1 MGSIDIQY
9 STIIP
14 VYKNEESIPRLFE
27 ALEELSQSL
36 DHVMEVVLVVDGSP
50 DQSYAII
57 KRLMESASFPVQL
70 IGHSRNFGSFP
81 AIRTGLKA
89 AKGKYF
95 GVIAADLQEPISL
108 LEGFFNS
115 LQANECDVALGKRE
129 SRKDAKL
136 DSLFSNIFWW
146 AYRKYI
152 IPDMPPGGVDVF
164 GCNRDFRDEL
174 LNLEEA
180 HSSLVSLIFWLGFRR
195 KEIPYERLERQEGK
209 SSWTFSKK
217 FEYMTDSIFAFTNLP
232 VKLLTR
238 VGVLGLIGS
247 LSLAIYI
254 LYGRLSGAID
264 VSGYSATMIVILS
277 LGSLNLLGL
286 GVVGSYAWR
295 AFENSK
301 ARPLSVTSTRTLTK
315 HYEKELLRKNDD

>member
-1 MGSIDIQY
+1 MEKLDIQY

-14 VYKNEESIPRLFE
+14 VYKNEESIPRLFQ

-36 DHVMEVVLVVDGSP
+36 EYVMEVVFVVDGSP
-50 DQSYAII
+50 DKSYQLI
-57 KRLMESASFPVQL
+57 KDNMDSATFPVQL

-89 AKGKYF
+89 AQGNYF

-108 LEGFFNS
+108 LEGFFDS
-115 LQANECDVALGKRE
+115 LQSDECDVALGRRE

-136 DSLFSNIFWW
+136 DSLYSNLFWW
-146 AYRKYI
+146 AYRKFI
-152 IPDMPPGGVDVF
+152 LPEMPAGGVDVF
-164 GCNRDFRDEL
+164 GCNQTFRDQL
-174 LNLEEA
+174 LQLEEA
-180 HSSLVSLIFWLGFRR
+180 HSSLISLVFWLGFRR

-217 FEYMTDSIFAFTNLP
+217 FEYMMDSIFAFTNLP
-232 VKLLTR
+232 VKFLLRT
-238 VGVLGLIGS
+238 GLLGLIGCVG
-247 LSLAIYI
+247 LSIYI
-254 LYGRLSGAID
+254 LVGRLSGAID
-264 VSGYSATMIVILS
+264 VSGYSTTMIVILS

-295 AFENSK
+295 TFENSK
-301 ARPLSVTSTRTLTK
+301 ARPLSITSTSTLSK
-315 HYEKELLRKNDD
+315 HYE

>member
-36 DHVMEVVLVVDGSP
+36 EHVMEVVFVVDGSP
-50 DQSYAII
+50 DQSYALI
-57 KRLMESASFPVQL
+57 KSQMESSSFPVQL
-70 IGHSRNFGSFP
+70 VGHSRNFGSFA

-108 LEGFFNS
+108 LEGFFDS
-115 LQANECDVALGKRE
+115 LHADECDIAIGRRE

-136 DSLFSNIFWW
+136 DSLFSNLFWW
-146 AYRKYI
+146 AYRKYVF
-152 IPDMPPGGVDVF
+152 PDMPPGGVDVF
-164 GCNRDFRDEL
+164 GCNQAFRDEL

-180 HSSLVSLIFWLGFRR
+180 HSSLVALIFWLGFRR
-195 KEIPYERLERQEGK
+195 KEIPYQRLERQEGK

-238 VGVLGLIGS
+238 VGIVGLIACLGLS
-247 LSLAIYI
+247 FYVLF
-254 LYGRLSGAID
+254 GRLSGAID

-301 ARPLSVTSTRTLTK
+301 SRPLSVTSTRTSSK
-315 HYEKELLRKNDD
+315 HYE

>member
-1 MGSIDIQY
+1 MDGIEIQY

-27 ALEELSQSL
+27 ALEELSESL
-36 DHVMEVVLVVDGSP
+36 DEVMEVVMVVDGSP

-57 KRLMESASFPVQL
+57 KRHMQSSSFPVQL

-81 AIRTGLKA
+81 AIRTGLKTA
-89 AKGKYF
+89 QGKYF

-108 LEGFFNS
+108 LKGFFES
-115 LQANECDVALGKRE
+115 LHADDCDVALGQRK

-136 DSLFSNIFWW
+136 DSLFSNLFWW
-146 AYRKYI
+146 TYRKLV
-152 IPDMPPGGVDVF
+152 IPEMPKGGVDVF
-164 GCNRDFRDEL
+164 GCNNIFRDEL

-180 HSSLVSLIFWLGFRR
+180 HSSLISLIFWLGFRR
-195 KEIPYERLERQEGK
+195 KEIPYQRLKRQEGK

-238 VGVLGLIGS
+238 MGILGLIGS
-247 LSLAIYI
+247 FSLAVYI
-254 LYGRLSGAID
+254 LYGRLTGAID
-264 VSGYSATMIVILS
+264 VSGYSTSMIVILT

-301 ARPLSVTSTRTLTK
+301 SRPLAVTATHVSNK
-315 HYEKELLRKNDD
+315 HYD

>member
-1 MGSIDIQY
+1 MGGLDIQY
-9 STIIP
+9 STVIP
-14 VYKNEESIPRLFE
+14 VYKNEQSIARLFQ

-36 DHVMEVVLVVDGSP
+36 EHTMEVVFVVDGSP
-50 DQSYAII
+50 DQSFALI
-57 KRLMESASFPVQL
+57 KQHMASSSFPAQL

-81 AIRTGLKA
+81 AIRTGLGA
-89 AKGKYF
+89 AKGHYF

-108 LEGFFNS
+108 LENFFKS
-115 LQANECDVALGKRE
+115 LHADECDVAVGRRQ

-136 DSLFSNIFWW
+136 DSLFSSVFWW
-146 AYRKYI
+146 SYRKFI
-152 IPDMPPGGVDVF
+152 VPDMPPGGVDVF
-164 GCNRDFRDEL
+164 GCNRSFRNEL

-180 HSSLVSLIFWLGFRR
+180 HSSLISLIFWLGFRR
-195 KEIPYERLERQEGK
+195 KEIPYQRLERQEGK
-209 SSWTFSKK
+209 SSWSFSKK

-247 LSLAIYI
+247 LGLATYI
-254 LYGRLSGAID
+254 IFGRLSGAID
-264 VSGYSATMIVILS
+264 VSGYSATMIVILT

-301 ARPLSVTSTRTLTK
+301 ARPLSVTSTRILNK
-315 HYEKELLRKNDD
+315 HYD

>member
-1 MGSIDIQY
+1 MDSVDIRY

-27 ALEELSQSL
+27 ALEALNQSL
-36 DHVMEVVLVVDGSP
+36 DDVMEVVFVVDGSP
-50 DQSYAII
+50 DQSYANI
-57 KRLMESASFPVQL
+57 KRLMESSNFPVQL
-70 IGHSRNFGSFP
+70 IGHSRNFGSFA

-89 AKGKYF
+89 AKGDYF

-108 LEGFFNS
+108 LEGFFKS
-115 LQANECDVALGKRE
+115 LHEDECDVAVGRRE

-136 DSLFSNIFWW
+136 DTLFSNLFWW
-146 AYRKYI
+146 AYRKFI
-152 IPDMPPGGVDVF
+152 VPEMPAGGVDVF
-164 GCNRDFRDEL
+164 GCNQAFRDEL

-195 KEIPYERLERQEGK
+195 KEIPYKRLERQEGK
-209 SSWTFSKK
+209 SSWTFAKK
-217 FEYMTDSIFAFTNLP
+217 FEYMMDSIFAFTNLP
-232 VKLLTR
+232 VKILTR

-247 LSLAIYI
+247 VGMSLFII
-254 LYGRLSGAID
+254 FGRLSGAID
-264 VSGYSATMIVILS
+264 TSGYSTTMVVMLT

-295 AFENSK
+295 TYENSK
-301 ARPLSVTSTRTLTK
+301 SRPLSVTSTRLLSK
-315 HYEKELLRKNDD
+315 HYD

>member
-1 MGSIDIQY
+1 MGSINIQY

-14 VYKNEESIPRLFE
+14 IYKNEESIPRLFE

-36 DHVMEVVLVVDGSP
+36 EHFMEVVFVVDGSP
-50 DQSYAII
+50 DQSYAMI
-57 KRLMESASFPVQL
+57 KRLMESSSFPAQL
-70 IGHSRNFGSFP
+70 IGHSRNFGSFSSV
-81 AIRTGLKA
+81 RTGLKA

-108 LEGFFNS
+108 IRGFFSS
-115 LQANECDVALGKRE
+115 LQANQCDIAIGRRE

-136 DSLFSNIFWW
+136 DSLFSNLFWW
-146 AYRKYI
+146 VYRKYI
-152 IPDMPPGGVDVF
+152 VPDMPPGGVDVF
-164 GCNRDFRDEL
+164 GCNRAFRDEL
-174 LNLEEA
+174 LKLEEA

-195 KEIPYERLERQEGK
+195 KEIPYQRLERQEGK

-238 VGVLGLIGS
+238 VGVLGLIACFG
-247 LSLAIYI
+247 LSVYI
-254 LYGRLSGAID
+254 LFGRLSGAID
-264 VSGYSATMIVILS
+264 VSGYSTTMIVILS
-277 LGSLNLLGL
+277 LGSINLLGL

-295 AFENSK
+295 TFENSK
-301 ARPLSVTSTRTLTK
+301 SRPLSVTSTRTTSK
-315 HYEKELLRKNDD
+315 HYE

>member
-1 MGSIDIQY
+1 MESIDIQY

-14 VYKNEESIPRLFE
+14 VYKNEDSIPRLFK
-27 ALEELSQSL
+27 ALEDLSESL
-36 DHVMEVVLVVDGSP
+36 DGVMEVVMVVDGSP

-57 KRLMESASFPVQL
+57 KRLMQTSSFPVQL

-81 AIRTGLKA
+81 AIRTGLA
-89 AKGKYF
+89 SAKGRYF

-108 LEGFFNS
+108 LKSFFES
-115 LQANECDVALGKRE
+115 LSADECDVALGRRE
-129 SRKDAKL
+129 SRKDAKI
-136 DSLFSNIFWW
+136 DSFFSTLFWW
-146 AYRKYI
+146 SYRKFV
-152 IPDMPPGGVDVF
+152 IPDMPRGGVDVF
-164 GCNRDFRDEL
+164 GCNRTFRDEL

-180 HSSLVSLIFWLGFRR
+180 HSSLISLIFWLGFRR
-195 KEIPYERLERQEGK
+195 KEIPYQRLERQEGR

-217 FEYMTDSIFAFTNLP
+217 FEYMADSIFAFTNLP

-238 VGVLGLIGS
+238 VGVLGLFGS
-247 LSLAIYI
+247 FCLAIFI

-264 VSGYSATMIVILS
+264 VGGYSTSMIVILT

-301 ARPLSVTSTRTLTK
+301 SRPLSVTAMRVSSK
-315 HYEKELLRKNDD
+315 HYD

>member
-1 MGSIDIQY
+1 MDSLDIQY

-27 ALEELSQSL
+27 ALEDLSQSL
-36 DHVMEVVLVVDGSP
+36 EHVMEVVMVVDGSP
-50 DQSYAII
+50 DQSFAII
-57 KRLMESASFPVQL
+57 KRLMQTASFPVQL

-108 LEGFFNS
+108 LEGFFKS
-115 LQANECDVALGKRE
+115 LHADECDVALGRRE
-129 SRKDAKL
+129 SRKDAHL
-136 DSLFSNIFWW
+136 DSFFSTVFWW
-146 AYRKYI
+146 AYRKFI
-152 IPDMPPGGVDVF
+152 VPEMPRGGVDVF
-164 GCNRDFRDEL
+164 GCNQAFRDEL
-174 LNLEEA
+174 LQLEES

-195 KEIPYERLERQEGK
+195 KEIPYQRLERQEGK

-247 LSLAIYI
+247 VSLAVYI
-254 LYGRLSGAID
+254 LIGRLSGAIE
-264 VSGYSATMIVILS
+264 VSGYTTSMIVILT

-301 ARPLSVTSTRTLTK
+301 NRPLAVTATRMLSK
-315 HYEKELLRKNDD
+315 HYD